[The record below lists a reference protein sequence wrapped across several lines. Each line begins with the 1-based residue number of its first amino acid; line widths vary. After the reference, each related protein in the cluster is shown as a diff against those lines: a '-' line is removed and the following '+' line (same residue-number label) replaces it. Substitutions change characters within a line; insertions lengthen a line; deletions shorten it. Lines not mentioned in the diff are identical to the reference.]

1 MTNSGDRAGLP
12 ETGTGTPQR
21 SGHRF
26 EDGRTA
32 ASACNA
38 RRP

>member
-12 ETGTGTPQR
+12 ETGNGTPQR

-32 ASACNA
+32 ASDHRT